1 LFIVAQLS
9 RYEHHRVREI
19 LLIAIF
25 NTLTAMINISANLKD
40 AKVHVWVVAIST
52 INLSAKSNVPI
63 PRSVK

>member
-1 LFIVAQLS
+1 M
-9 RYEHHRVREI
+9 REI